1 LLVEAGALKYILEDD
16 SLTIKRYFLKIAK
29 TCEAVICCR
38 VSPAQKADVV
48 KLIKDDD
55 PKLVTLAIGDGANDC
70 SMILEAH
77 IGVGLYGNEGM
88 RAVQSGDYAL
98 GEFQFLWRLILVH
111 GRWAYIR
118 NCELILYF
126 FYKNIVFT
134 LPQVF
139 YAFVAAYSGVTVYDD
154 WYISFYNLFFTSMPL
169 MVRAL
174 FDQDINTRKDGH
186 QFKKYLPKLYYIGQ
200 RSIIFNVP
208 TFLEWLFFGVLHSV
222 VVFLIPLFIY

>member
-1 LLVEAGALKYILEDD
+1 
-16 SLTIKRYFLKIAK
+16 
-29 TCEAVICCR
+29 
-38 VSPAQKADVV
+38 
-48 KLIKDDD
+48 
-55 PKLVTLAIGDGANDC
+55 
-70 SMILEAH
+70 
-77 IGVGLYGNEGM
+77 
-88 RAVQSGDYAL
+88 
-98 GEFQFLWRLILVH
+98 VH

-186 QFKKYLPKLYYIGQ
+186 EYKKYLPKLYYIGQ